1 MREKGIFEM
10 AGNYEPQIAAP
21 LDARNAV
28 ESKAD
33 LTNPATWQDTSGA
46 VYLYEGL
53 LVAVTNDS
61 TVENNGIYK
70 LVDAD
75 NYTQDVSWV
84 RMLDAVDLD
93 GVNEDITG
101 LHSFIEAEIADV
113 EKNISAIQTG
123 IAQIV
128 DGEQPVGLANN
139 ATNAEKT
146 TGVLTVEKDGESIAT
161 FNGSSNAEIDISQ
174 NVHIF
179 RIPVTDIRGASKN
192 YTEEQIYGFLGVANI
207 SELKQIVSRK
217 VVVEK
222 YGITLSGQQ
231 MQYNAPIEYLETT
244 ANNHINIVFYGPDSS
259 DGDNFK
265 RFDITI
271 IINGNTSTI
280 TSEATSFEG
289 AIGPT
294 GPQGEIGPMGPTGPT
309 GATGPQGEAGQDGA
323 AGVVGPTGPTGPAG
337 ADGVD
342 GAEGPQGP
350 QGETGPVGPTGA
362 IGPTGPQGEAG
373 PAGQDGAVGATG
385 PQGEI
390 GPTGPTGPRGND
402 GTGVTILGSYT
413 DEEALRQAHPTG
425 NPGDAYLV
433 QGDLYVWSATE
444 NDWDNVG
451 NIQGPQGDTGPQG
464 EVGPTGPTGA
474 PGLIGPTGPQGEKG
488 QTGDAGPQGDVGPT
502 GPTGPA
508 GENGAAGEQG
518 PIGPTGPT
526 GSAGLDAL
534 TFSGNLVTDVEPY
547 MGQSFK
553 IGRQALSR
561 TPREN
566 DDFIALIRGED
577 DTEVADRTWIA
588 SMTVDSAAPDSAET
602 HIVNFLEIT
611 GSIGPTGPQ
620 GTTGEQGPT
629 GDTGPQGPVG
639 PTGADGLP
647 GAEGPVGPTG
657 ATGEAGQ
664 VGPTGPTGAQ
674 GDTGLTGPTGPT
686 GPAGENGATGEVG
699 PTGPTGPQGAAGAEG
714 PVGPTGPEG
723 PIGQFTEDA
732 NWVSSDASELGS
744 YMHTVSSSQGKGN
757 YPSVTFIETST
768 HREWS
773 GVVVYPN
780 SDGTGIKIYSNTNS
794 AGIIVVRP

>member
-33 LTNPATWQDTSGA
+33 LTNPATWQNTSGA

-75 NYTQDVSWV
+75 NYTQEASWV
-84 RMLDAVDLD
+84 RMLDTVDLD
-93 GVNEDITG
+93 DVNEDITG
-101 LHSFIEAEIADV
+101 LHSFIESEIADV

-146 TGVLTVEKDGESIAT
+146 TGVLTVEKDGESVAT

-192 YTEEQIYGFLGVANI
+192 YTEEQIYGFLGVADI
-207 SELKQIVSRK
+207 SELKKIVSRK

-280 TSEATSFEG
+280 TSEATPFEG

-294 GPQGEIGPMGPTGPT
+294 GPQGEIGPTGPTGPT

-323 AGVVGPTGPTGPAG
+323 AGAVGPTGPTGPTG

-385 PQGEI
+385 PRGEIGPTGPTGLQGEQGPTGAI

-433 QGDLYVWSATE
+433 QCDLYVWSATE

-488 QTGDAGPQGDVGPT
+488 
-502 GPTGPA
+502 
-508 GENGAAGEQG
+508 E
-518 PIGPTGPT
+518 
-526 GSAGLDAL
+526 
-534 TFSGNLVTDVEPY
+534 
-547 MGQSFK
+547 
-553 IGRQALSR
+553 
-561 TPREN
+561 
-566 DDFIALIRGED
+566 
-577 DTEVADRTWIA
+577 
-588 SMTVDSAAPDSAET
+588 
-602 HIVNFLEIT
+602 
-611 GSIGPTGPQ
+611 
-620 GTTGEQGPT
+620 T
-629 GDTGPQGPVG
+629 GDTGPQ
-639 PTGADGLP
+639 
-647 GAEGPVGPTG
+647 GPVGPTG

-674 GDTGLTGPTGPT
+674 GDTGLTGPVGPT

-714 PVGPTGPEG
+714 PIGPTGPEG

>member
-1 MREKGIFEM
+1 MREKGIFKM

-33 LTNPATWQDTSGA
+33 LTNPATWQNTSGA
-46 VYLYEGL
+46 VYLYDGL

-75 NYTQDVSWV
+75 NYTQEASWV
-84 RMLDAVDLD
+84 RMLDTVDLD
-93 GVNEDITG
+93 DVNEDITG
-101 LHSFIEAEIADV
+101 LHSFIEVEIADV
-113 EKNISAIQTG
+113 EKNISATQTG

-146 TGVLTVEKDGESIAT
+146 TGALTVEKDGESIAT

-192 YTEEQIYGFLGVANI
+192 YTEEQIYGFLGVADI
-207 SELKQIVSRK
+207 SELKKIVSRK

-244 ANNHINIVFYGPDSS
+244 AKNHINIVFYGPDSS

-271 IINGNTSTI
+271 VLNGESSTI
-280 TSEATSFEG
+280 TSEATPPEG

-294 GPQGEIGPMGPTGPT
+294 GPQGEIGPAGPTGPT

-323 AGVVGPTGPTGPAG
+323 TGEVGPT
-337 ADGVD
+337 
-342 GAEGPQGP
+342 
-350 QGETGPVGPTGA
+350 GPTGA

-373 PAGQDGAVGATG
+373 PAGQDGAAGATG
-385 PQGEI
+385 PQGEIGPTGPTGLQGERGPAGAI

-413 DEEALRQAHPTG
+413 DEEALKQAHPTG

-451 NIQGPQGDTGPQG
+451 NIQGPQGDTGPR
-464 EVGPTGPTGA
+464 
-474 PGLIGPTGPQGEKG
+474 GEKG
-488 QTGDAGPQGDVGPT
+488 
-502 GPTGPA
+502 
-508 GENGAAGEQG
+508 E
-518 PIGPTGPT
+518 
-526 GSAGLDAL
+526 
-534 TFSGNLVTDVEPY
+534 
-547 MGQSFK
+547 
-553 IGRQALSR
+553 
-561 TPREN
+561 
-566 DDFIALIRGED
+566 
-577 DTEVADRTWIA
+577 
-588 SMTVDSAAPDSAET
+588 
-602 HIVNFLEIT
+602 
-611 GSIGPTGPQ
+611 
-620 GTTGEQGPT
+620 T
-629 GDTGPQGPVG
+629 GDTGPQ
-639 PTGADGLP
+639 
-647 GAEGPVGPTG
+647 GPVGPTG

-674 GDTGLTGPTGPT
+674 GDTGLTGPIGPT

-699 PTGPTGPQGAAGAEG
+699 PTGPQGATGATGPVGDTGPIGPTGPQGEPGADGAVGPTGPQGEQGPAGQDGAMGPTGPAGANGADGKDGTVG
-714 PVGPTGPEG
+714 PTGPTGADGAPGEQGPIGPTGPQGSVGPTGPEG

-744 YMHTVSSSQGKGN
+744 HMHTVSSSHGKGN

>member
-33 LTNPATWQDTSGA
+33 LTNPATWQNTSGA
-46 VYLYEGL
+46 AYLYDGL

-61 TVENNGIYK
+61 AVENNGIYK

-75 NYTQDVSWV
+75 SYIQEASWV
-84 RMLDAVDLD
+84 RMLDTVDLGD
-93 GVNEDITG
+93 VNEDIMG

-113 EKNISAIQTG
+113 EKNISATQTG

-192 YTEEQIYGFLGVANI
+192 YTEEQIYGFLGVADI
-207 SELKQIVSRK
+207 SELKKIVSRK
-217 VVVEK
+217 VIVEK

-244 ANNHINIVFYGPDSS
+244 AKNHINIVFYGPDSS

-271 IINGNTSTI
+271 VLNGESSTI
-280 TSEATSFEG
+280 TSKATAPEG
-289 AIGPT
+289 TIGPT
-294 GPQGEIGPMGPTGPT
+294 GPQGEIGPAGPTGPM
-309 GATGPQGEAGQDGA
+309 GATGPQGEPGADGAVGPTGPQGGQGPAGQDGA
-323 AGVVGPTGPTGPAG
+323 MGPTGPAG
-337 ADGVD
+337 ANGAD
-342 GAEGPQGP
+342 GAEGP
-350 QGETGPVGPTGA
+350 
-362 IGPTGPQGEAG
+362 
-373 PAGQDGAVGATG
+373 
-385 PQGEI
+385 
-390 GPTGPTGPRGND
+390 
-402 GTGVTILGSYT
+402 
-413 DEEALRQAHPTG
+413 
-425 NPGDAYLV
+425 
-433 QGDLYVWSATE
+433 
-444 NDWDNVG
+444 
-451 NIQGPQGDTGPQG
+451 
-464 EVGPTGPTGA
+464 VGPTGPTGA
-474 PGLIGPTGPQGEKG
+474 PGADGAPGTVGPTGPQG
-488 QTGDAGPQGDVGPT
+488 PT
-502 GPTGPA
+502 GA
-508 GENGAAGEQG
+508 DGAPGEQG
-518 PIGPTGPT
+518 PIGPTGPQ
-526 GSAGLDAL
+526 GS
-534 TFSGNLVTDVEPY
+534 
-547 MGQSFK
+547 
-553 IGRQALSR
+553 
-561 TPREN
+561 
-566 DDFIALIRGED
+566 
-577 DTEVADRTWIA
+577 
-588 SMTVDSAAPDSAET
+588 
-602 HIVNFLEIT
+602 
-611 GSIGPTGPQ
+611 
-620 GTTGEQGPT
+620 
-629 GDTGPQGPVG
+629 
-639 PTGADGLP
+639 
-647 GAEGPVGPTG
+647 
-657 ATGEAGQ
+657 
-664 VGPTGPTGAQ
+664 
-674 GDTGLTGPTGPT
+674 
-686 GPAGENGATGEVG
+686 
-699 PTGPTGPQGAAGAEG
+699 
-714 PVGPTGPEG
+714 VGPTGPEG

-768 HREWS
+768 HRERS

>member
-53 LVAVTNDS
+53 LVAVTKDS
-61 TVENNGIYK
+61 TVENNGVYK

-75 NYTQDVSWV
+75 NYTQEVSWV
-84 RMLDAVDLD
+84 RMLDTVDLD
-93 GVNEDITG
+93 DVNEDIVG

-128 DGEQPVGLANN
+128 DGEQSVGLANN

-280 TSEATSFEG
+280 TSEATPFEG

-323 AGVVGPTGPTGPAG
+323 AGAVGPTGPTGPAG

-362 IGPTGPQGEAG
+362 IGPTGPRGEAG
-373 PAGQDGAVGATG
+373 PAGQDGAVGTTG
-385 PQGEI
+385 PQGEIGPTGPTGLQGEQGPAGAI

-502 GPTGPA
+502 GPTGPQ
-508 GENGAAGEQG
+508 GAAGA
-518 PIGPTGPT
+518 T
-526 GSAGLDAL
+526 GS
-534 TFSGNLVTDVEPY
+534 V
-547 MGQSFK
+547 
-553 IGRQALSR
+553 
-561 TPREN
+561 
-566 DDFIALIRGED
+566 
-577 DTEVADRTWIA
+577 
-588 SMTVDSAAPDSAET
+588 
-602 HIVNFLEIT
+602 
-611 GSIGPTGPQ
+611 GPTGPQ
-620 GTTGEQGPT
+620 GPTGEQGPA

-664 VGPTGPTGAQ
+664 VGPTGPTGAK

-686 GPAGENGATGEVG
+686 GPAGEKGATGEVG

-768 HREWS
+768 HREWG

>member
-46 VYLYEGL
+46 AYLYDGL

-61 TVENNGIYK
+61 AVENNGIYK

-84 RMLDAVDLD
+84 RMLDTVDLD
-93 GVNEDITG
+93 DVNEDITG

-161 FNGSSNAEIDISQ
+161 FNGSLNAEIDISQ

-192 YTEEQIYGFLGVANI
+192 YTEEQIYGFLGVADI
-207 SELKQIVSRK
+207 SELKKIVSRK

-289 AIGPT
+289 VAGPT

-323 AGVVGPTGPTGPAG
+323 AGAV
-337 ADGVD
+337 
-342 GAEGPQGP
+342 
-350 QGETGPVGPTGA
+350 
-362 IGPTGPQGEAG
+362 GPTGPQG
-373 PAGQDGAVGATG
+373 
-385 PQGEI
+385 
-390 GPTGPTGPRGND
+390 
-402 GTGVTILGSYT
+402 
-413 DEEALRQAHPTG
+413 
-425 NPGDAYLV
+425 
-433 QGDLYVWSATE
+433 
-444 NDWDNVG
+444 
-451 NIQGPQGDTGPQG
+451 
-464 EVGPTGPTGA
+464 
-474 PGLIGPTGPQGEKG
+474 
-488 QTGDAGPQGDVGPT
+488 
-502 GPTGPA
+502 
-508 GENGAAGEQG
+508 
-518 PIGPTGPT
+518 
-526 GSAGLDAL
+526 
-534 TFSGNLVTDVEPY
+534 
-547 MGQSFK
+547 
-553 IGRQALSR
+553 
-561 TPREN
+561 
-566 DDFIALIRGED
+566 
-577 DTEVADRTWIA
+577 
-588 SMTVDSAAPDSAET
+588 SM
-602 HIVNFLEIT
+602 
-611 GSIGPTGPQ
+611 
-620 GTTGEQGPT
+620 
-629 GDTGPQGPVG
+629 
-639 PTGADGLP
+639 
-647 GAEGPVGPTG
+647 
-657 ATGEAGQ
+657 
-664 VGPTGPTGAQ
+664 
-674 GDTGLTGPTGPT
+674 
-686 GPAGENGATGEVG
+686 
-699 PTGPTGPQGAAGAEG
+699 
-714 PVGPTGPEG
+714 GPTGPEG

-780 SDGTGIKIYSNTNS
+780 SDGTGIKIYFNTNS

>member
-1 MREKGIFEM
+1 MREKGIFIM

-33 LTNPATWQDTSGA
+33 LTNPATWQNTSGA
-46 VYLYEGL
+46 VYLYDGL

-75 NYTQDVSWV
+75 NYTQEASWV
-84 RMLDAVDLD
+84 RMLDTVDLD
-93 GVNEDITG
+93 DVNEDITG
-101 LHSFIEAEIADV
+101 LHSFIEVEIADV
-113 EKNISAIQTG
+113 EKNISATQTG

-146 TGVLTVEKDGESIAT
+146 TGALTVEKDGESIAT

-192 YTEEQIYGFLGVANI
+192 YTEEQIYGFLGVADI
-207 SELKQIVSRK
+207 SELKKIVSRK

-244 ANNHINIVFYGPDSS
+244 AKNHINIVFYGPDSS

-271 IINGNTSTI
+271 VLNGESSTI
-280 TSEATSFEG
+280 TSEATPPEG

-294 GPQGEIGPMGPTGPT
+294 GPQGEIGPAGPTGPT

-323 AGVVGPTGPTGPAG
+323 TGEVGPT
-337 ADGVD
+337 
-342 GAEGPQGP
+342 
-350 QGETGPVGPTGA
+350 GPTGA

-373 PAGQDGAVGATG
+373 PAGQDGAAGATG
-385 PQGEI
+385 PQGEIGPTGPTGLQGERGPAGAI

-413 DEEALRQAHPTG
+413 DEEALKQAHPTG

-451 NIQGPQGDTGPQG
+451 NIQGPQGDTGPR
-464 EVGPTGPTGA
+464 
-474 PGLIGPTGPQGEKG
+474 GEKG
-488 QTGDAGPQGDVGPT
+488 
-502 GPTGPA
+502 
-508 GENGAAGEQG
+508 E
-518 PIGPTGPT
+518 
-526 GSAGLDAL
+526 
-534 TFSGNLVTDVEPY
+534 
-547 MGQSFK
+547 
-553 IGRQALSR
+553 
-561 TPREN
+561 
-566 DDFIALIRGED
+566 
-577 DTEVADRTWIA
+577 
-588 SMTVDSAAPDSAET
+588 
-602 HIVNFLEIT
+602 
-611 GSIGPTGPQ
+611 
-620 GTTGEQGPT
+620 T
-629 GDTGPQGPVG
+629 GDTGPQ
-639 PTGADGLP
+639 
-647 GAEGPVGPTG
+647 GPVGPTG

-674 GDTGLTGPTGPT
+674 GDTGLTGPIGPT

-699 PTGPTGPQGAAGAEG
+699 PTGPQGATGATGPVGDTGPIGPTGPQGEPGADGAVGPTGPQGEQGPAGQDGAMGPTGPAGANGADGKDGTVG
-714 PVGPTGPEG
+714 PTGPTGADGAPGEQGPIGPTGPQGSVGPTGPEG

-744 YMHTVSSSQGKGN
+744 HMHTVSSSHGKGN

>member
-33 LTNPATWQDTSGA
+33 LTNPATWQNTSGA
-46 VYLYEGL
+46 VYLYDGL

-61 TVENNGIYK
+61 AVENNGIYK

-75 NYTQDVSWV
+75 NYTQEVSWV
-84 RMLDAVDLD
+84 RMLDTVDLD
-93 GVNEDITG
+93 DVNEDITG

-128 DGEQPVGLANN
+128 DGEQPVGLANS

-192 YTEEQIYGFLGVANI
+192 YTEEQIYGFLGVADI
-207 SELKQIVSRK
+207 SELKKIVSRK

-244 ANNHINIVFYGPDSS
+244 AKNHINIVFYGPDSS

-271 IINGNTSTI
+271 ALNGETSTI
-280 TSEATSFEG
+280 TSKATPPDG
-289 AIGPT
+289 TIGPT
-294 GPQGEIGPMGPTGPT
+294 GPQGEIGPAGPTGPT

-323 AGVVGPTGPTGPAG
+323 TGEVGPTGPA
-337 ADGVD
+337 
-342 GAEGPQGP
+342 
-350 QGETGPVGPTGA
+350 GA

-373 PAGQDGAVGATG
+373 PAGQDGAAGATG
-385 PQGEI
+385 PQGEVGPTGPTGLQGERGPTGAI

-488 QTGDAGPQGDVGPT
+488 
-502 GPTGPA
+502 
-508 GENGAAGEQG
+508 E
-518 PIGPTGPT
+518 
-526 GSAGLDAL
+526 
-534 TFSGNLVTDVEPY
+534 
-547 MGQSFK
+547 
-553 IGRQALSR
+553 
-561 TPREN
+561 
-566 DDFIALIRGED
+566 
-577 DTEVADRTWIA
+577 
-588 SMTVDSAAPDSAET
+588 
-602 HIVNFLEIT
+602 
-611 GSIGPTGPQ
+611 
-620 GTTGEQGPT
+620 T

-639 PTGADGLP
+639 PTGA
-647 GAEGPVGPTG
+647 
-657 ATGEAGQ
+657 TGEVGQ

-674 GDTGLTGPTGPT
+674 GDTGLTGPVGPT

-699 PTGPTGPQGAAGAEG
+699 PTGPQGATGATGPAGDTGPIGPTGPQGEPGADGTVGPTGPQGEQGPAGQDGAMGPTGPAGANGADGAEG
-714 PVGPTGPEG
+714 PVGPTGPTGAPGADGAPGEQGPIGPTGPQGSMGPTGPEG